1 MQVSDLKAMDEWA
14 ARRIGSGNE
23 TPWDWY
29 QLMKLR
35 EALEALIA
43 AEETRARQ
51 QKEGLPAQA
60 PPQGLRPRLAVDND
74 PQESV
79 PRHR

>member
-1 MQVSDLKAMDEWA
+1 MQVSDLKAVDEWA
-14 ARRIGSGNE
+14 ARRISSGDE

-43 AEETRARQ
+43 TEETRARQ
-51 QKEGLPAQA
+51 QKEGLPEQA

-74 PQESV
+74 QQESV
-79 PRHR
+79 PHHR